1 MPGQIKNIQMIGF
14 THRLGGGGG
23 NIHFNNLIPVWELS
37 GTKVTIFDPVRI
49 EKFSLNSI
57 LRSTFQSIFSKIDIL
72 YKMNDCDIIVSES
85 PYPPDIILA
94 FRISRRYMKPVT
106 VYVHHITPKILVHPF
121 RRGIFRVFL
130 NVTYISC
137 VLFFVKK
144 FRIPIFLDNPN
155 TLERSEVSVFPDL
168 DAIANKELNYAPIE
182 TRLEKDYDICY
193 IGRIEN
199 HKGVEDI
206 IRVAR
211 ILKNEYSMNLRIV
224 LAGKGKNKYVARM
237 KKMIDKFGLS
247 ENIVIRGY
255 VSEDQKF
262 ELLKK
267 SKIFLFLSYE
277 EGWSISTMEAASAGT
292 PIIAYS
298 LPAYYYLQGNYFQ
311 VELGNIQL
319 CAKTVKQVLDDD
331 RSSMKNVMKARECV
345 DKFSYDFIA
354 KQQLIFFKRIVEDY
368 YGNRVR

>member
-1 MPGQIKNIQMIGF
+1 MSLEIKNILIIGF

-23 NIHFNNLIPVWELS
+23 NIHFNNLIPAWESS

-49 EKFSLNSI
+49 DKFSLNSI
-57 LRSTFQSIFSKIDIL
+57 LRSTLHSIFSKIDNL
-72 YKMNDCDIIVSES
+72 YEMNKCDLIISES

-94 FRISRRYMKPVT
+94 FRISRKYMKPVT
-106 VYVHHITPKILVHPF
+106 VYVHHITPGILVHPF

-130 NVTYISC
+130 NVVYISC
-137 VLFFVKK
+137 LLSFVKK
-144 FRIPIFLDNPN
+144 FRIPIFLDNPK
-155 TLERSEVSVFPDL
+155 TLKRFKISVFPDL
-168 DAIANKELNYAPIE
+168 DAIANKSLSYAPIE
-182 TRLEKDYDICY
+182 TRLDIDNDICY

-206 IRVAR
+206 IRVAG
-211 ILKNEYSMNLRIV
+211 ILKNKYSVNLGVV
-224 LAGKGKNKYVARM
+224 LAGKGKTKYVARIR
-237 KKMIDKFGLS
+237 KMIHKFGLS

-277 EGWSISTMEAASAGT
+277 EGWSISVMEAASVGT
-292 PIIAYS
+292 PIVAYS
-298 LPAYYYLQGNYFQ
+298 LPAYFYLQGNYFP

-319 CAKTVKQVLDDD
+319 CAKTVKQVLDNDQL
-331 RSSMKNVMKARECV
+331 SIEKSTNAKECV
-345 DKFSYDFIA
+345 DRFSYDFIA

-368 YGNRVR
+368 NENCAR